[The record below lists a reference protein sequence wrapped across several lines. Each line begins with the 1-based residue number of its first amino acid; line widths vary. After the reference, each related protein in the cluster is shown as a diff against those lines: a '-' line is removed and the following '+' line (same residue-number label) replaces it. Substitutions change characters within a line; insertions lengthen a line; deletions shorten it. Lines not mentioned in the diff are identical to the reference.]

1 MSYFQ
6 LEIPTRIHFG
16 RKILQDVLNKE
27 EEYFQ
32 GNILLIT
39 TGRTLISLGY
49 VDSLKNALQRLP
61 RVNKVTVYDQISANP
76 QLQEITSAAKIGKES
91 YVDTVVGFGGGSAID
106 AAKATAA
113 VIGTGYCVDE
123 LFYKHIEPDERTLP
137 VIAIPTTAGTG
148 SELSKAAIV
157 SDNRQHVKGGI
168 RGRNLYPKLAIVD
181 SIFTETVPF
190 KVTMETGFDV
200 LAHAM
205 ESYVSRAASSYT
217 RMLSEQAVR
226 IVGNELVKLGK
237 ELSDEDAREK
247 MSYASMIMGINLGNA
262 STALPHR
269 LQYPLGAHTCTSH
282 GAGLAAIYSAWIYYE
297 YEVNPEKVSYLL
309 GLLTGE
315 KDIYSSREAF
325 DVMKGYLEKL
335 ELPTTLD
342 ELGVTEDMLPVLADE
357 VSGNLANDKLS
368 DKVDIVS
375 QIYRCS
381 LKRVQ
386 TLL

>member
-123 LFYKHIEPDERTLP
+123 LFYKHIEPD
-137 VIAIPTTAGTG
+137 
-148 SELSKAAIV
+148 
-157 SDNRQHVKGGI
+157 
-168 RGRNLYPKLAIVD
+168 
-181 SIFTETVPF
+181 
-190 KVTMETGFDV
+190 
-200 LAHAM
+200 
-205 ESYVSRAASSYT
+205 
-217 RMLSEQAVR
+217 
-226 IVGNELVKLGK
+226 
-237 ELSDEDAREK
+237 
-247 MSYASMIMGINLGNA
+247 
-262 STALPHR
+262 
-269 LQYPLGAHTCTSH
+269 
-282 GAGLAAIYSAWIYYE
+282 
-297 YEVNPEKVSYLL
+297 
-309 GLLTGE
+309 
-315 KDIYSSREAF
+315 
-325 DVMKGYLEKL
+325 
-335 ELPTTLD
+335 
-342 ELGVTEDMLPVLADE
+342 
-357 VSGNLANDKLS
+357 
-368 DKVDIVS
+368 
-375 QIYRCS
+375 
-381 LKRVQ
+381 
-386 TLL
+386 